1 MYEAHSFS
9 YDCKVTSEKHLMIKP
24 NSRKTSELR
33 QRRDSPLLTPTDLTR
48 SATKDITGVMN
59 AILADVFAL
68 YLKTK
73 NFHWHMSGR
82 HFRDYHL
89 LLDEHADQLFA
100 MTDPIA
106 ERIRKIGGLTLR
118 SIGHISRTQRV
129 LDNDAEYV
137 EPLDMIAELAD
148 DNKTL
153 ATRLRE
159 AHNVCDEHRD
169 VATPS
174 LIEVWIDET
183 ERRTWFLSE
192 IKRDRN

>member
-1 MYEAHSFS
+1 MKKS
-9 YDCKVTSEKHLMIKP
+9 
-24 NSRKTSELR
+24 NSTNKSELER
-33 QRRDSPLLTPTDLTR
+33 RRDAPLATPTDLTR
-48 SATKDITGVMN
+48 SASKDISGAMN

-73 NFHWHMSGR
+73 NFHWHMSGP

-89 LLDEHADQLFA
+89 LLDEQAEKLFA

-118 SIGHISRTQRV
+118 SIGHISRIQRV

-148 DNKTL
+148 DNKTM
-153 ATRLRE
+153 AARLRE
-159 AHNVCDEHRD
+159 AHNVCDDHRD
-169 VATPS
+169 IATAS

-183 ERRTWFLSE
+183 ERRTWFLFESS
-192 IKRDRN
+192 RQGDSSGH

>member
-1 MYEAHSFS
+1 MNKLDSKKA
-9 YDCKVTSEKHLMIKP
+9 K
-24 NSRKTSELR
+24 ELK
-33 QRRDSPLLTPTDLTR
+33 QRRDAPLETRTDLSR
-48 SATKDITGVMN
+48 SATKDISAAMN

-73 NFHWHMSGR
+73 NFHWHMSGP

-106 ERIRKIGGLTLR
+106 ERVRKIGGTTLR
-118 SIGHISRTQRV
+118 SIGQISRIQRV

-137 EPLDMIAELAD
+137 EPLDMLAELAD

-153 ATRLRE
+153 ATRMRE
-159 AHNVCDEHRD
+159 VHNVCEEHRD
-169 VATPS
+169 IATAS
-174 LIEVWIDET
+174 LIEVWIDEA
-183 ERRTWFLSE
+183 ERRTWFLFEAS
-192 IKRDRN
+192 RRRN